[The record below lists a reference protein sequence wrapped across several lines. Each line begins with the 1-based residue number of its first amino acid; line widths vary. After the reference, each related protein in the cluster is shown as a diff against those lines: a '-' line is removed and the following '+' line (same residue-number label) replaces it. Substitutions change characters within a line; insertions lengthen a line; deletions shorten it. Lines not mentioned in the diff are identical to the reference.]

1 MDGPALED
9 AHVQGVGRASAGELV
24 LVEGESRHAA
34 HAREGVDVERGE
46 GGEGVEGEDA
56 LGEDEALVE
65 AGEEGDAV
73 GGLLGRRDGHLV
85 DELEGRDLR
94 GVRGSGM
101 GHGEAGARGREGRT

>member
-9 AHVQGVGRASAGELV
+9 AHVQGVGRAPTGELI
-24 LVEGESRHAA
+24 LVEGEGRHAA

-94 GVRGSGM
+94 GFEGVRDGS
-101 GHGEAGARGREGRT
+101 R